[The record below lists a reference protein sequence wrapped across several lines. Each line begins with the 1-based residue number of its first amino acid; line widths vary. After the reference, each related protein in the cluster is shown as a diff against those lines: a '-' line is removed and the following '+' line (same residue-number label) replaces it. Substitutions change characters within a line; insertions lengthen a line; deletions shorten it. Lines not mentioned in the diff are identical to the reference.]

1 MSVVR
6 WGCSMTTRSNWIGS
20 PHDGSPR
27 APPRASPRSLRIASN
42 TSGRREFV
50 DRHSLGVG
58 YRPKHGRLIADAD
71 NVGRPIAEL
80 GAGPPRLVTRA
91 LHRHG
96 SLHQQPSC
104 DGGRKTS
111 PPPSLSV
118 RYPFTFQGLH
128 SLQPSRPFRGRRLL

>member
-91 LHRHG
+91 LHRHRISSSAAFKMTDFHG
-96 SLHQQPSC
+96 HKMLQRYRRVKASC
-104 DGGRKTS
+104 W
-111 PPPSLSV
+111 PEE
-118 RYPFTFQGLH
+118 
-128 SLQPSRPFRGRRLL
+128 